1 MHRNTD
7 CSGLIGYGSCDSLT
21 NPPCGICREFV
32 ALLVVELLN
41 SLDKTQVSL
50 LNQVKEKHS
59 SSHISL
65 CYADN
70 KTQVCLCKTL
80 FGISSLIHISLKLF
94 DFFLYLSLFL
104 F

>member
-7 CSGLIGYGSCDSLT
+7 CSGL
-21 NPPCGICREFV
+21 ICREFV

-41 SLDKTQVSL
+41 CLDEAQVSL

-65 CYADN
+65 CDADN
-70 KTQVCLCKTL
+70 KTQVCFCKTL
-80 FGISSLIHISLKLF
+80 FGICSLVHIPLQCLYL
-94 DFFLYLSLFL
+94 FLYLSLFL
-104 F
+104 FRCTIKAAL